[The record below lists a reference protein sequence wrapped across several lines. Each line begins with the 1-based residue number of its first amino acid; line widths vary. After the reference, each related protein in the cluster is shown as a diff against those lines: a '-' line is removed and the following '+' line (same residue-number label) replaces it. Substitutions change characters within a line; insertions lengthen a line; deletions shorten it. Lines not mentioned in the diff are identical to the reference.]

1 VCASVGQEEAAAAG
15 SWRSDV
21 GMSDKPMK
29 AWCVGACLDWPRY
42 ALKISISKRADRVL
56 ATCRELELENKDLLQ
71 ILF

>member
-1 VCASVGQEEAAAAG
+1 MKVVCG
-15 SWRSDV
+15 
-21 GMSDKPMK
+21 
-29 AWCVGACLDWPRY
+29 GACLDWPRY